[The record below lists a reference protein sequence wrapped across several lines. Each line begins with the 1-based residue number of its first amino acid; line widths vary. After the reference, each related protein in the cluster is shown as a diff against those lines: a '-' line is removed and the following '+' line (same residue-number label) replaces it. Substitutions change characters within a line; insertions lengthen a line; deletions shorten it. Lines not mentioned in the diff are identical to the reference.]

1 MQLSDWRFSA
11 KRAWQNR
18 YIRWTVIV
26 NGLVIVAGASFFLQQ
41 LIPVGLRSG
50 VLVLHYNVYLGIDN
64 VQPWQW
70 IFALP
75 AGMLAIY
82 LVNTVS
88 ALGLF
93 RPDELAS
100 KTLVT
105 VSAILTVIWCVGSYF
120 IMRVNL

>member
-1 MQLSDWRFSA
+1 MQWSDWRFSA

-18 YIRWTVIV
+18 YIRWVASV
-26 NGLVIVAGASFFLQQ
+26 NGLVIVAGASFFLWK

-50 VLVLHYNVYLGIDN
+50 VLVLHYNIYLGIDS
-64 VQPWQW
+64 VQAWPW
-70 IFALP
+70 IIAVP
-75 AGMLAIY
+75 GGMLLVY
-82 LVNTVS
+82 LTNTVT

-93 RPDELAS
+93 RPDELAA

-105 VSAILTVIWCVGSYF
+105 ASLILTVVWCVGSFF